1 MPDWPWE
8 SGMTRSLA
16 YVLVPFSLCLA
27 LARPAAGQAG
37 VEAGLGAARAVTT
50 TAPARGIGKS
60 ISGLSGTLEKTIK
73 SGQQSS
79 TPQTVVTAPEPA
91 AKAPLTS
98 PVRPPTWEDAGAIET
113 GLAYADL
120 VRRFG
125 PPTMSIS
132 NTVGKS
138 LTYRGK
144 DGWFQVDVRDGAVS
158 AVAKP

>member
-1 MPDWPWE
+1 
-8 SGMTRSLA
+8 MTRSLA
-16 YVLVPFSLCLA
+16 YFLVPFSFCLA

-60 ISGLSGTLEKTIK
+60 LSGLSGSLEKTIK
-73 SGQQSS
+73 SGHQSS
-79 TPQTVVTAPEPA
+79 PLQTVFAAPEPA
-91 AKAPLTS
+91 AKAPST
-98 PVRPPTWEDAGAIET
+98 PAAPPPTWEDAVAIES
-113 GLAYADL
+113 GLAYDDL

-132 NTVGKS
+132 NTTGKS

-144 DGWFQVDVRDGAVS
+144 DGWFQVEVLDGAV
-158 AVAKP
+158 ATVARP